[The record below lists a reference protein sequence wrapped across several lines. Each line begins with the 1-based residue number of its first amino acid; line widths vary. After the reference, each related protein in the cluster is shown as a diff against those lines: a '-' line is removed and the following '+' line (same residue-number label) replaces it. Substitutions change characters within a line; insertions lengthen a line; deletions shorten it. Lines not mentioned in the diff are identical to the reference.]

1 MGRLRKHARMLVQLA
16 FTALTNGYAAGF
28 AKGSIYKGPGKF
40 ICLPGLNCYSCPG
53 ALGSCPI
60 GSLQA
65 VIGSRSYRFSF
76 YIAGFLLLFGALFGR
91 LVCGWLCPFGLVQ
104 DLLYKIPFVK
114 KLRRLPGDRWL
125 KYLKYVILAGF
136 VIVLPLTVLDIV
148 GQGQPW
154 FCKYI
159 CPSGTLFAGIPLIA
173 SNPPLRAAL
182 GWLFTWKAAI
192 LAALLLLSLWYTG
205 RSAVISARS
214 APYTGCSIRPRST
227 GSALTRKNARAAVRA
242 KRRVSWISRST
253 RRPTVRNASAAG
265 TAGAPVRT
273 ALSAPQTGARP
284 DLSGKRGRDRSHPVF
299 SGRHYFLQ
307 FLSDFSLSS
316 VGQMCYNTKAIKN
329 YRGYFCDCC
338 IRHSN
343 HCRRS

>member
-192 LAALLLLSLWYTG
+192 LAALLLLSLLVYRPFCRYLCPLG
-205 RSAVISARS
+205 AIYGLFNPAALYRFRIDREKC
-214 APYTGCSIRPRST
+214 TGCGACQKACKLDIPIHRTPNSPECIRCGDCRRACPHGAICTANR
-227 GSALTRKNARAAVRA
+227 RAARPFG
-242 KRRVSWISRST
+242 KT
-253 RRPTVRNASAAG
+253 R
-265 TAGAPVRT
+265 
-273 ALSAPQTGARP
+273 
-284 DLSGKRGRDRSHPVF
+284 
-299 SGRHYFLQ
+299 
-307 FLSDFSLSS
+307 
-316 VGQMCYNTKAIKN
+316 M
-329 YRGYFCDCC
+329 
-338 IRHSN
+338 
-343 HCRRS
+343 

>member
-1 MGRLRKHARMLVQLA
+1 MLVQLA

-192 LAALLLLSLWYTG
+192 LAALLLLSLLVYRPFCRYLCPLG
-205 RSAVISARS
+205 AIYGLFNPAALYRFRIDKEKC
-214 APYTGCSIRPRST
+214 TGCGACQKACKLDIPIHQTPNSPECIRCGDCRRACPHGAICTANR
-227 GSALTRKNARAAVRA
+227 RAARPFG
-242 KRRVSWISRST
+242 RT
-253 RRPTVRNASAAG
+253 R
-265 TAGAPVRT
+265 
-273 ALSAPQTGARP
+273 
-284 DLSGKRGRDRSHPVF
+284 
-299 SGRHYFLQ
+299 
-307 FLSDFSLSS
+307 
-316 VGQMCYNTKAIKN
+316 M
-329 YRGYFCDCC
+329 
-338 IRHSN
+338 
-343 HCRRS
+343 